1 MRSMCK
7 ENILDCEET
16 KQKIKI
22 KKPTKNE
29 RKKKTENTLDTV
41 RQDRLSLQATKSKPV
56 LLMTVALKC

>member
-1 MRSMCK
+1 MCK

-29 RKKKTENTLDTV
+29 RKKK
-41 RQDRLSLQATKSKPV
+41 
-56 LLMTVALKC
+56 LKTP